1 MELKTTSV
9 SQSIAQMQTVQCRS
23 VLKMIRLM
31 VGKKKFKAVLALALA
46 VSLIVF
52 VFGYHKAGTAQ
63 NTGPQIS
70 LNSPVS
76 FPGDI

>member
-1 MELKTTSV
+1 ML
-9 SQSIAQMQTVQCRS
+9 
-23 VLKMIRLM
+23 RLM
-31 VGKKKFKAVLALALA
+31 LGKKHFKVVLAVALA
-46 VSLIVF
+46 VVLIVF

-70 LNSPVS
+70 LNTPVS

>member
-9 SQSIAQMQTVQCRS
+9 NQSIALRQTIQSRS
-23 VLKMIRLM
+23 VIKMIRPM
-31 VGKKKFKAVLALALA
+31 VGKKHFKAVFALALA

-52 VFGYHKAGTAQ
+52 AFGYHKAGTAQ

-70 LNSPVS
+70 LNTPVS

>member
-1 MELKTTSV
+1 
-9 SQSIAQMQTVQCRS
+9 
-23 VLKMIRLM
+23 MIRQM
-31 VGKKKFKAVLALALA
+31 VGKKRFKAALALALA

-52 VFGYHKAGTAQ
+52 AFGYHKAGTAQ

-70 LNSPVS
+70 LNTPVS